1 MKSNINVTVKGDIT
15 EKILENY
22 YRQLWIT
29 LKEQNGEE
37 ILQELYKKLCKESH

>member
-1 MKSNINVTVKGDIT
+1 MKNNLNVIIKGDIT

-37 ILQELYKKLCKESH
+37 ILQELYEELCKESH